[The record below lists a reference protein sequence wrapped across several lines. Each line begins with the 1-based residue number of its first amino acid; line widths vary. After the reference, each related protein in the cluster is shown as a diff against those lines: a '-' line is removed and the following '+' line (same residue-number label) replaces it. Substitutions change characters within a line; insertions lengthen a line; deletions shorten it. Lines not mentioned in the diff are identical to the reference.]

1 MIFINYYQKC
11 MGQPLRRKFYSDIPL
26 FQTGSLQGS
35 QQYSFSIPV
44 GKSAGNFSS
53 PAILELVMVVVRKS
67 QEHLAAGLVMKE
79 NQDRHLFPPNT
90 VVRFAERAVT
100 LSFQSSRNYQD
111 QHSSPKYSGGEVLRK
126 AITITHTHTHVLASR
141 NQEGTSTPAAPRHPS
156 SLLTPHTRARTSASF
171 RQSRSYVK
179 VSPKRIGV

>member
-44 GKSAGNFSS
+44 GNSACNFSS

-126 AITITHTHTHVLASR
+126 AITITHTHTRFGIEEPGRNINPSR
-141 NQEGTSTPAAPRHPS
+141 PTSPQ
-156 SLLTPHTRARTSASF
+156 LTPHPTHARAHVSF
-171 RQSRSYVK
+171 FQIEPVLCKSLS
-179 VSPKRIGV
+179 

>member
-1 MIFINYYQKC
+1 MRIKIYYLSGLTTKFCFAVKKQVKFMIFINYYQKC
-11 MGQPLRRKFYSDIPL
+11 IGQPLRRKFYCAIPL

-44 GKSAGNFSS
+44 GNSAGNFSS

-79 NQDRHLFPPNT
+79 NQDRHLCPPNT
-90 VVRFAERAVT
+90 VVRFAERAIT

-111 QHSSPKYSGGEVLRK
+111 QHSSPKYSG
-126 AITITHTHTHVLASR
+126 
-141 NQEGTSTPAAPRHPS
+141 
-156 SLLTPHTRARTSASF
+156 LLG
-171 RQSRSYVK
+171 QLVD
-179 VSPKRIGV
+179 

>member
-1 MIFINYYQKC
+1 MEENDINYENKDYIYLSSLTTKFCFAVKKQVKFMIFINYYQKC
-11 MGQPLRRKFYSDIPL
+11 IGQPLRRKFYSDIPL

-44 GKSAGNFSS
+44 GNSAGNFSS

-67 QEHLAAGLVMKE
+67 QEHLAAGLVMKQ

-90 VVRFAERAVT
+90 VVRFAERAIT

-111 QHSSPKYSGGEVLRK
+111 QHSSPKYSG
-126 AITITHTHTHVLASR
+126 
-141 NQEGTSTPAAPRHPS
+141 
-156 SLLTPHTRARTSASF
+156 LLG
-171 RQSRSYVK
+171 QLVD
-179 VSPKRIGV
+179 